1 MANLIISG
9 GSGGSSGASYI
20 WPCSAVY
27 VTQEYGNAGHTGMD
41 IANGNGMA
49 VWASAAGTVIWVQNW
64 DGHTTTGNQS
74 YGNCIMISHGS
85 SGMRTLYAHLKG
97 FASGIYSGATV
108 RQGQIIGYTGLTGNT
123 TGYHLHF
130 EMMFGNSRVNPRSY
144 INASTRFQGGTS
156 GGGNTT
162 IASTPTISPSQT
174 SSTNGQ
180 VIGVKKKTSITNDG
194 VKTPSGSTTQADTG
208 GQYEIVSSVEISSI
222 EIHTEGDTGDRLSVD
237 PERAS
242 VITEGAEIIITNGK
256 TLYLPMIEDGITL
269 QQPRSGSPA
278 TLKFKIVNDGN
289 IKLDCGNAV
298 SFKWNTKKMFFGYIF
313 SIKASSIDTLEIT
326 AYDQMRYL
334 KNKNTYV
341 FKDKTFTEILT
352 TLCKDNGLKMGKFEK
367 VDKKITLPINEETG
381 LDWITDATNYTVRPG
396 EDNKSGSEYVVYDD
410 FGEIRLVEMVPYTK
424 GTKTVK
430 KKTTDSKTGE
440 TKEESVTETYIKE
453 LKMLCSG
460 FVDNTEIEGFTWE
473 KTIDDQDD
481 MSNQLKLAY
490 DDDTTGVRHVY
501 VYNNADSQ
509 KKYGT
514 LVEYFNDSGWE
525 DKEARDYYVKIWK
538 QKRTDASKKY
548 SAKGVTG
555 ATDCRGGSFIICQ
568 VDPGMSSEKTSTF
581 MLVEEAKHTFEGGR
595 HTMDLTLRGGEY
607 NV

>member
-1 MANLIISG
+1 MANLDV
-9 GSGGSSGASYI
+9 SGGSSSSNSSTFI
-20 WPCSAVY
+20 WPCSATY
-27 VTQEYGNAGHTGMD
+27 VTQEYSGTAHTGMD

-49 VWASAAGTVIWVQNW
+49 VWASAAGTVTWIQYW
-64 DGHTTTGNQS
+64 DGHSTTGNQS
-74 YGNCIMISHGS
+74 YGNCIQITHSN
-85 SGMRTLYAHLKG
+85 GMRTLYAHLNG
-97 FASGIYSGATV
+97 FASGMFSGAKV
-108 RQGQIIGYTGLTGNT
+108 RQAQTIGYTGLSGNT

-130 EMMFGNSRVNPRSY
+130 EMFNSGGGRVNPRSY
-144 INASTRFQGGTS
+144 IGTSSRFQGGSSAWSNTLS
-156 GGGNTT
+156 GNTT
-162 IASTPTISPSQT
+162 NT
-174 SSTNGQ
+174 TNNSL
-180 VIGVKKKTSITNDG
+180 ITVKKKTNIADG
-194 VKTPSGSTTQADTG
+194 GATTPTDSSS
-208 GQYEIVSSVEISSI
+208 QYEVVSTVEISTI
-222 EIHTEGDTGDRLSVD
+222 EVHTEGNTGDRLSVD
-237 PERAS
+237 PERAA

-256 TLYLPMIEDGITL
+256 TMYLPMIEDSITL

-278 TLKFKIVNDGN
+278 TLKFKIFNDGN

-298 SFKWNTKKMFFGYIF
+298 SFKWNTHKMFFGYIF
-313 SIKASSIDTLEIT
+313 SIKASTIDTVEIT

-367 VDKKITLPINEETG
+367 VEKKVTLPINEQTG
-381 LDWITDATNYTVRPG
+381 LDWIEETTNYTVRPG
-396 EDNKSGSEYVVYDD
+396 DDNKSGAEYVVYDD

-424 GTKTVK
+424 GTKTVT

-440 TKEESVTETYIKE
+440 TKEEKVTETYIKE

-501 VYNNADSQ
+501 VYNNAESQ
-509 KKYGT
+509 AKYGT

-525 DKEARDYYVKIWK
+525 DKDSRDYYVKIWK

-555 ATDCRGGSFIICQ
+555 AVDCRGGSFIICQ
-568 VDPGMSSEKTSTF
+568 VNPGLSDEKTSTF

>member
-1 MANLIISG
+1 MANLDVSG
-9 GSGGSSGASYI
+9 GTGGYTFI
-20 WPCSAVY
+20 WPCSATY

-49 VWASAAGTVIWVQNW
+49 VWASAAGTITWVQNW
-64 DGHTTTGNQS
+64 DGYSTTGNQS
-74 YGNCIMISHGS
+74 YGNCIKITHTN
-85 SGMRTLYAHLKG
+85 GMSTLYAHLKG
-97 FASGIYSGATV
+97 FASGIRSGSKV
-108 RQGQIIGYTGLTGNT
+108 SQGQTIGYTGLTGNT

-130 EMMFGNSRVNPRSY
+130 EMFNSSGGRVNPRSY
-144 INASTRFQGGTS
+144 IGTSSRFQGGSSAWSNTLS
-156 GGGNTT
+156 GSTTNTT
-162 IASTPTISPSQT
+162 NNSLIT
-174 SSTNGQ
+174 
-180 VIGVKKKTSITNDG
+180 VKKKTNITNDG
-194 VKTPSGSTTQADTG
+194 VTTPSSSTDSSGSN
-208 GQYEIVSSVEISSI
+208 YEVVSTVEISTI
-222 EIHTEGDTGDRLSVD
+222 EVHTEGNTGDRLSVD
-237 PERAS
+237 PERAA

-256 TLYLPMIEDGITL
+256 TMYLPMIEDSITL

-278 TLKFKIVNDGN
+278 TLKFKIFNDGN

-298 SFKWNTKKMFFGYIF
+298 SFKWNTHKMFFGYIF
-313 SIKASSIDTLEIT
+313 SIKASTIDTLEIT

-367 VDKKITLPINEETG
+367 VEKKVTLPINEQTG
-381 LDWITDATNYTVRPG
+381 LDWIEETTNYTVRPG

-410 FGEIRLVEMVPYTK
+410 FGEIRLVEMVPYSK
-424 GTKTVK
+424 GTKTVT

-440 TKEESVTETYIKE
+440 TKEEKVTETYIKE

-460 FVDNTEIEGFTWE
+460 FVDNAEIEGFTWE

-501 VYNNADSQ
+501 VYNNAESQ
-509 KKYGT
+509 AKYGT

-525 DKEARDYYVKIWK
+525 DKDSRDYYVKIWK

-555 ATDCRGGSFIICQ
+555 AVDCRGGSFIICQ
-568 VDPGMSSEKTSTF
+568 VNPGLSDEKTSTF